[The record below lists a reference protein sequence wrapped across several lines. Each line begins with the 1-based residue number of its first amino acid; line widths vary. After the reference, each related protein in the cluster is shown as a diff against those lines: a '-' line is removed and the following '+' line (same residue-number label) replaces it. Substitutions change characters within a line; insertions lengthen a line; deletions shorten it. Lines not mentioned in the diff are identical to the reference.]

1 MLFENR
7 NYKSKDVMAVAL
19 IAKFCFE
26 NISVKMFR
34 KEINISKTNH
44 NSFNG
49 LPFAL
54 I

>member
-26 NISVKMFR
+26 NISVKR
-34 KEINISKTNH
+34 YKTNH

-49 LPFAL
+49 FPFAL